1 MIKQWRN
8 ENLGVNYF
16 YLPNSKNEILTS
28 DGVLIPYDEFKSMT
42 SETYNA
48 KKNTN
53 GGYDYMLSKQS
64 ERLVKKALN
73 VKKESASTSSSTQTT
88 KPTVVSTPTPIKR
101 VKNPIQLTEKT
112 KEFIESEKKKDVE
125 IVAEPKKIEKTVVPK
140 VETVIKPKKIESVVE
155 TKKIKEKKEVNLFD
169 ISYPII
175 MLFITIVCSLLSINF
190 TGIYLTRLQPKI
202 IAYAISTVML
212 LFGLIGFQMG
222 RRSKK
227 NGHIGRAIVYF
238 VTSIMVVSF
247 SMISSLDV
255 NYSRYKANH
264 KEIEVVEN
272 TDDGVRLNYDLIEKQ
287 IADNKEEIERLRND
301 TEFQKTQYVL
311 AWDNELGKNV
321 LLEGQITKTA
331 QTKITENNESI
342 DKLLKE
348 NKSLNEKLMEY
359 AESGIS
365 IEEEN
370 VTDKAKTLTDLL
382 GSILNISG
390 NVIQLIFL
398 LVPSFFIDIIGILA
412 LGAYVDKFE
421 EKKKEEK

>member
-1 MIKQWRN
+1 MIKQWKN
-8 ENLGVNYF
+8 ENLGVTYF
-16 YLPNSKNEILTS
+16 YLPNSKNNEILTS

-64 ERLVKKALN
+64 ERLVKKTLN
-73 VKKESASTSSSTQTT
+73 VKKESVPTSSSTQTV

-101 VKNPIQLTEKT
+101 VKNPIQLTEKA
-112 KEFIESEKKKDVE
+112 KGFIESEKKKE
-125 IVAEPKKIEKTVVPK
+125 IASAEPKKIE
-140 VETVIKPKKIESVVE
+140 
-155 TKKIKEKKEVNLFD
+155 EKKEVNLFD

-175 MLFITIVCSLLSINF
+175 MLFITIICSLLSINF
-190 TGIYLTRLQPKI
+190 TGIYLTRLQPKV

-264 KEIEVVEN
+264 KEIEIADN
-272 TDDGVRLNYDLIEKQ
+272 TDDGMRLNYELIEKQ

-311 AWDNELGKNV
+311 AWDNELGKSV

-398 LVPSFFIDIIGILA
+398 LVPSFFIDVIGILA
-412 LGAYVDKFE
+412 LSAYVDKFE

>member
-1 MIKQWRN
+1 MIKQWKN
-8 ENLGVNYF
+8 ENLGVTYF
-16 YLPNSKNEILTS
+16 YLPNSKNNEILTS

-42 SETYNA
+42 SEMYNA

-73 VKKESASTSSSTQTT
+73 VKKESVPTSSPTQTT

-101 VKNPIQLTEKT
+101 VKNPIQLTEKA
-112 KEFIESEKKKDVE
+112 KGFIESEKKKDVE
-125 IVAEPKKIEKTVVPK
+125 TVAEPKK
-140 VETVIKPKKIESVVE
+140 VEVE
-155 TKKIKEKKEVNLFD
+155 EKKEVNLFD
-169 ISYPII
+169 VTYPII

-190 TGIYLTRLQPKI
+190 TGIYLTRLQPKV

-264 KEIEVVEN
+264 KEIEIVEN
-272 TDDGVRLNYDLIEKQ
+272 TDDGVRLNYELIEKQ
-287 IADNKEEIERLRND
+287 IVDNKEEIERLRND

-311 AWDNELGKNV
+311 AWDNDLKKSV

-331 QTKITENNESI
+331 QTKITENNERI
-342 DKLLKE
+342 DELLKE

-382 GSILNISG
+382 GSILNVSG

>member
-1 MIKQWRN
+1 MLDTINYIHYNTNIINEVNKKMVKQWKN
-8 ENLGVNYF
+8 ENLGVTYF
-16 YLPNSKNEILTS
+16 YLPSSKNNEILTS

-42 SETYNA
+42 SETYNT

-73 VKKESASTSSSTQTT
+73 VKKESAPTSNSAQTA
-88 KPTVVSTPTPIKR
+88 KSTVVSTPTPIKR
-101 VKNPIQLTEKT
+101 ARNAIMLTEKGE
-112 KEFIESEKKKDVE
+112 KFIESERKKKE
-125 IVAEPKKIEKTVVPK
+125 MAREELKKIE
-140 VETVIKPKKIESVVE
+140 
-155 TKKIKEKKEVNLFD
+155 EKKEVNFFD

-175 MLFITIVCSLLSINF
+175 MLFITIICSILSINF
-190 TGIYLTRLQPKI
+190 TGIYLTRLQPKY

-212 LFGLIGFQMG
+212 LFGLIGFQLG
-222 RRSKK
+222 RRAKK
-227 NGHIGRAIVYF
+227 NGHVGRAIVYF
-238 VTSIMVVSF
+238 VTSAMVVSF

-264 KEIEVVEN
+264 KEIEIVDN
-272 TDDGVRLNYDLIEKQ
+272 TDNGVRLNYNLIEKQ

-311 AWDNELGKNV
+311 TWDNESRKSV
-321 LLEGQITKTA
+321 LLEGQITKIA
-331 QTKITENNESI
+331 QSKITENNETI

-348 NKSLNEKLMEY
+348 NKLLNEKLIEY

-398 LVPSFFIDIIGILA
+398 LVPSFFVDAIGILA

-421 EKKKEEK
+421 KKKKK

>member
-1 MIKQWRN
+1 MYDILIIEVKEKMVKQWRN

-42 SETYNA
+42 SEMYNA

-73 VKKESASTSSSTQTT
+73 VKKESAPTSSSTQTT
-88 KPTVVSTPTPIKR
+88 KPTVVSTPTSIKR

-112 KEFIESEKKKDVE
+112 KEFIESEKKKE
-125 IVAEPKKIEKTVVPK
+125 MTLTEPKKIE
-140 VETVIKPKKIESVVE
+140 
-155 TKKIKEKKEVNLFD
+155 EKKEVNLFD

-190 TGIYLTRLQPKI
+190 TGIYLTRLQSKI

-264 KEIEVVEN
+264 KEIEIVEN
-272 TDDGVRLNYDLIEKQ
+272 TDDGVRLNYELIEKQ

-311 AWDNELGKNV
+311 AWDNELKKNV

-348 NKSLNEKLMEY
+348 NKSLNEKLIEY

-382 GSILNISG
+382 GSILNVSG
-390 NVIQLIFL
+390 NVIQLIIL
-398 LVPSFFIDIIGILA
+398 LTPSFFVDIIGILA
-412 LGAYVDKFE
+412 LGAYVDKL
-421 EKKKEEK
+421 EKKKEEE